1 MSLDMVGQLNW
12 LAVIVGAAIYFVLG
26 AVWYAPPV
34 LGRAWQR
41 SIGWDPE
48 ATPPQMRI
56 TTYAIPAVA
65 YLVMGVATAMLAA
78 ATGSDSVESGL
89 ILGLVVGIGLAL
101 ARTAVDATFTPNLPQ
116 PWVWFAIT
124 GSYHLVGLI
133 IVAVVVSVW
142 V

>member
-12 LAVIVGAAIYFVLG
+12 LAVFVGAAIYFVLG
-26 AVWYAPPV
+26 AIWYAPPL

-65 YLVMGVATAMLAA
+65 YLVMAVATGMLAA
-78 ATGSDSVESGL
+78 ATGSNTLESGI
-89 ILGLVVGIGLAL
+89 ILGLVVGIGYAL

-124 GSYHLVGLI
+124 GTYHVVGLI

>member
-1 MSLDMVGQLNW
+1 MSVDMLGQLNW
-12 LAVIVGAAIYFVLG
+12 LAIIVGAAIYFVLG

-41 SIGWDPE
+41 SIGWDPST
-48 ATPPQMRI
+48 TPPQMRI
-56 TTYAIPAVA
+56 ATYLIPAIA
-65 YLVMGVATAMLAA
+65 YLVTAVAVAMLAA
-78 ATGSDSVESGL
+78 ATGSDTLESGL
-89 ILGLVVGIGLAL
+89 VLGLVLGVGFAL

-124 GSYHLVGLI
+124 GLYHLVGVI

-142 V
+142 I